1 MTLPDLWFAIVAVL
15 WTGFFVLEGFDF
27 GVGALHRLVGRTE
40 HERRVAINTI
50 GPFWDG
56 NEVWLVV
63 GGAAIFAAFPGWYAT
78 WFSAGYLAIVLLLVA
93 LIMRGVSFEFRG
105 KVDAARWRHTWS
117 GTLTLGSLLAPLVIG
132 VALGDLLAGLPVDG
146 NQEFTGSFLDL
157 FTPFGLWTAL
167 TLVLLCLL
175 HGATFLALRTTAVL
189 RHRALRLGRVLG
201 LQALAALVVFV
212 VWTTRLAD
220 IDPLTLAALVAAP
233 VLVVAAVAMLGRR
246 DGLTFTATA
255 LAMALTV
262 GSLFAALYPNVLV
275 SSTSANFNLTVQN
288 TASGEYAL
296 QVMTVTAAIF
306 MPLVLLYQAWA
317 YVVFRRRLSPPAE
330 QPPTTTHE
338 AGEVQSRPGEPPPT
352 GPPVIRPG

>member
-27 GVGALHRLVGRTE
+27 GVGALHRFVGRTE
-40 HERRVAINTI
+40 QERRIAINTI

-56 NEVWLVV
+56 NEVWLIV

-78 WFSAGYLAIVLLLVA
+78 WFSAGYLALVLLLVA

-105 KVDAARWRHTWS
+105 KVDVPGWRHTWS
-117 GTLTLGSLLAPLVIG
+117 GTLTIGSLLAPLVIG
-132 VALGDLLAGLPVDG
+132 IALGDLLAGLPVDG

-175 HGATFLALRTTAVL
+175 HGATFLALRTTYAL
-189 RHRALRLGRVLG
+189 RHRTLRLGRVLG
-201 LQALAALVVFV
+201 LQALAALVVLV

-220 IDPLTLAALVAAP
+220 VDPLTLVALVAAP
-233 VLVVAAVAMLGRR
+233 VLVVAAMAMLGRR
-246 DGLTFTATA
+246 DGLTFAATA
-255 LAMALTV
+255 LAMAATV

-275 SSTSANFNLTVQN
+275 SSTSAGFNLTVQN
-288 TASGEYAL
+288 TASGDYAL
-296 QVMTVTAAIF
+296 QVMTITAAIF
-306 MPLVLLYQAWA
+306 LPLVLLYQAWA

-330 QPPTTTHE
+330 QRPTGSQG
-338 AGEVQSRPGEPPPT
+338 AGEGASRPGEPPPA
-352 GPPVIRPG
+352 GPPVVRPG

>member
-1 MTLPDLWFAIVAVL
+1 MSLPDLWFAIVAVL

-40 HERRVAINTI
+40 QERRIAINTI

-105 KVDAARWRHTWS
+105 KVDVRRWRHTWS
-117 GTLTLGSLLAPLVIG
+117 GTLTIGSLLAPMVIG

-146 NQEFTGSFLDL
+146 SQEFTGSFLDL
-157 FTPFGLWTAL
+157 LTPFGLWTAL

-175 HGATFLALRTTAVL
+175 HGATFLALRTTRAL

-201 LQALAALVVFV
+201 VQALAALVVLA

-220 IDPLTLAALVAAP
+220 VGALTLAALVAAP
-233 VLVVAAVAMLGRR
+233 VLVVAAMALLGRR
-246 DGLTFTATA
+246 DGLTFAATA
-255 LAMALTV
+255 LAMAATV

-275 SSTSANFNLTVQN
+275 SSTSASFSLTVQN
-288 TASGEYAL
+288 TASGDYAL

-306 MPLVLLYQAWA
+306 LPLVLLYQAWA

-330 QPPTTTHE
+330 QRATGPQDTEP
-338 AGEVQSRPGEPPPT
+338 ASRPDEPPPA
-352 GPPVIRPG
+352 GPPVVRPG

>member
-1 MTLPDLWFAIVAVL
+1 MTLPDLWFGIVAVL

-27 GVGALHRLVGRTE
+27 GVGALHRLVGRNE
-40 HERRVAINTI
+40 DERRVAINTI

-63 GGAAIFAAFPGWYAT
+63 GGAGIFAAFPDWYAT
-78 WFSAGYLAIVLLLVA
+78 WFSAGYLAIVLLLMA

-105 KVDAARWRHTWS
+105 KVDVPRWRHTWS
-117 GTLTLGSLLAPLVIG
+117 GTLTIGSLLAPLVIG
-132 VALGDLLAGLPVDG
+132 IALGDLLAGLPVDR
-146 NQEFTGSFLDL
+146 NQEYTGSFVDL
-157 FTPFGLWTAL
+157 FTPFGMWTAL

-175 HGATFLALRTTAVL
+175 HGATFLALRTTYSL
-189 RHRALRLGRVLG
+189 RIRALRLGRLVG
-201 LQALAALVVFV
+201 LVAVAALVVFV

-220 IDPLTLAALVAAP
+220 VDPLALAALVAAP
-233 VLVVAAVAMLGRR
+233 VLVVAALAMLGRH
-246 DGLTFTATA
+246 DGLTFAATA
-255 LAMALTV
+255 LAMTATV

-288 TASGEYAL
+288 TASGDYAL
-296 QVMTVTAAIF
+296 QVMTITAAIF

-330 QPPTTTHE
+330 QPPTRAHG
-338 AGEVQSRPGEPPPT
+338 AGEPASPPGEPPPAS
-352 GPPVIRPG
+352 PPVVRPG

>member
-1 MTLPDLWFAIVAVL
+1 MTLPDLWFGIVAVL

-27 GVGALHRLVGRTE
+27 GVGALHRLVGRNE
-40 HERRVAINTI
+40 DERRVAINTI

-63 GGAAIFAAFPGWYAT
+63 GGAGIFAAFPDWYAT
-78 WFSAGYLAIVLLLVA
+78 WFSASYLAIVLLLMA

-105 KVDAARWRHTWS
+105 KVDVPRWRHTWS
-117 GTLTLGSLLAPLVIG
+117 GTLTIGSLLAPLVIG
-132 VALGDLLAGLPVDG
+132 IALGDLLAGLPVDR
-146 NQEFTGSFLDL
+146 NQEYTGSFLDL

-175 HGATFLALRTTAVL
+175 HGATFLALRTTAGL
-189 RHRALRLGRVLG
+189 RARALRLGRVAGVL
-201 LQALAALVVFV
+201 ALAALVVFV

-220 IDPLTLAALVAAP
+220 VDPLALTALVAAP
-233 VLVVAAVAMLGRR
+233 VLVVASLAMLGRR
-246 DGLTFTATA
+246 DGLTFAATA
-255 LAMALTV
+255 LAMTASV

-275 SSTSANFNLTVQN
+275 SSTSAAFNLTVQN
-288 TASGEYAL
+288 TASGDYAL

-306 MPLVLLYQAWA
+306 MPLVLLYQGWA

-330 QPPTTTHE
+330 QPPTRTHG
-338 AGEVQSRPGEPPPT
+338 AGEPASPSGEPPPAS
-352 GPPVIRPG
+352 PPVVRPG